1 MKKSIKTATAIT
13 SVSAMFLSTACATV
27 KGVGQD
33 VEKAGEKIQKT
44 SDANNG

>member
-13 SVSAMFLSTACATV
+13 LMSAMFLSTACATI
-27 KGVGQD
+27 KGVGKD
-33 VEKAGEKIQKT
+33 VEKAGEKIQET